1 MWLVGFE
8 PAIRSD
14 LISTSQLLRWQLGQL
29 FYDDVHIFPWENR
42 FKTDDLKNPVIVIYN
57 QLPLY
62 ILLKVQIYG
71 ERENLLLTLNR
82 LLRWLNR
89 LSGNHPHPYSQKI
102 GGRGKRNNNGVFLS
116 PFLVLKKLSVMPLFH
131 PEKGTISLFQ
141 LKMRDGRNRDF
152 WNISSW
158 LCLSTEVRRPL
169 GCSFS
174 QRFQLF
180 IDGPQH
186 RPPFCNCRGPF
197 FKKGG
202 PGLWTFSYFFVFKPV
217 CCTTSQ

>member
-1 MWLVGFE
+1 ML
-8 PAIRSD
+8 
-14 LISTSQLLRWQLGQL
+14 
-29 FYDDVHIFPWENR
+29 
-42 FKTDDLKNPVIVIYN
+42 VIYN
-57 QLPLY
+57 QLPY
-62 ILLKVQIYG
+62 ILLEVQIYG
-71 ERENLLLTLNR
+71 EREYLLLTLNR

-102 GGRGKRNNNGVFLS
+102 GGRGKRNNNVVFLS
-116 PFLVLKKLSVMPLFH
+116 PFLLPKKLSVMPLFH

-152 WNISSW
+152 WNISW
-158 LCLSTEVRRPL
+158 LRLFTELLRPL

-180 IDGPQH
+180 IDGPQY

-202 PGLWTFSYFFVFKPV
+202 PGL
-217 CCTTSQ
+217 

>member
-1 MWLVGFE
+1 M
-8 PAIRSD
+8 
-14 LISTSQLLRWQLGQL
+14 
-29 FYDDVHIFPWENR
+29 
-42 FKTDDLKNPVIVIYN
+42 IVIYN
-57 QLPLY
+57 QLPY

-71 ERENLLLTLNR
+71 EREYLLLTLNR

-89 LSGNHPHPYSQKI
+89 LSWNHPHSYSQKI
-102 GGRGKRNNNGVFLS
+102 GGRGQRNNNGVFLS
-116 PFLVLKKLSVMPLFH
+116 PFLLLKKLLVMPLFH
-131 PEKGTISLFQ
+131 PKKGTISIFQ

>member
-1 MWLVGFE
+1 M
-8 PAIRSD
+8 
-14 LISTSQLLRWQLGQL
+14 
-29 FYDDVHIFPWENR
+29 
-42 FKTDDLKNPVIVIYN
+42 IVIYN
-57 QLPLY
+57 QLPY

-71 ERENLLLTLNR
+71 ERENFLLTLNR

-89 LSGNHPHPYSQKI
+89 LSGNQPHPYSQKI

-141 LKMRDGRNRDF
+141 LKMRDGRNRHF
-152 WNISSW
+152 WNMSSC
-158 LCLSTEVRRPL
+158 LRLSTEVLRPL

-180 IDGPQH
+180 IDGPQY
-186 RPPFCNCRGPF
+186 RPHFVIVEGPF
-197 FKKGG
+197 SRKGAQVSELFRTTWFEIIFRPSLPHNLTIG
-202 PGLWTFSYFFVFKPV
+202 GFHAISGDKNNNGEMNKCWWTNR
-217 CCTTSQ
+217 TS